1 MRQIGALRVND
12 TLQFDAATLRR
23 YDRPGPRYTS
33 YPTAPHFDAKFTAAM
48 LREHIERSNHW
59 PIPRRLSLYVHV
71 PFCFSPCFYC
81 GCNRIIT
88 RDTSRARPYL
98 ERLQREIE
106 MLGPL
111 FDRDREV
118 VQVHLGGGTPNFM
131 RPADIGA
138 LLQTAAGHF
147 RLSSSVERDFS
158 IELDPRCVQAGDIAE
173 YAQLGFN
180 RASLGVQ
187 DFDPEVQRA
196 VNRVQSVAETLR
208 VIDACRAEGFRSVN
222 VDLIYGLPKQTLA
235 GFARTLDTVLA
246 SRPERL
252 AIYSYAHLPT
262 MFKAQR
268 QIEDADLPSSE
279 TKLGLLALAV
289 EQLSDAGYRYIGMD
303 HFALPD
309 DDLAVAQVHGTLQR
323 NFMGYTTHAN
333 CDLIGL
339 GMSAISHIGESFSQN
354 ARDLPGWQR
363 AIDSGQLPVWRG
375 LELHFDDALRGE
387 VIQQLMCQG
396 HIDMPAIEAR
406 FAIDFPS
413 YFASA
418 LAQLRPLAAD
428 GLVSL
433 TSRSITATARG
444 RLLMRVIAMCFD
456 RYLDAAAL
464 PEARP
469 QFSRV
474 I

>member
-1 MRQIGALRVND
+1 MID

-33 YPTAPHFDAKFTAAM
+33 YPTAPQFGPQFTEDL
-48 LREHIERSNHW
+48 LREHVRLSNAW

-88 RDTSRARPYL
+88 RDLSRAAPYL
-98 ERLQREIE
+98 ERLQREIAL
-106 MLGPL
+106 LGPL
-111 FDRDREV
+111 FDRNREV

-131 RPADIGA
+131 RPADIDA
-138 LLQTAAGHF
+138 LLATISNHF
-147 RLSSSVERDFS
+147 RLSTDAARDFS
-158 IELDPRCVQAGDIAE
+158 IELDPRYVQAGDIAH
-173 YAQLGFN
+173 YARCGFN

-196 VNRVQSVAETLR
+196 VNRIQSVEETLR
-208 VIDACRAEGFRSVN
+208 VIDACRAEGFRSIN
-222 VDLIYGLPKQTLA
+222 VDLIYGLPRQTIE

-246 SRPERL
+246 SRPDRL
-252 AIYSYAHLPT
+252 AVYSYAHLPA

-268 QIEDADLPSSE
+268 QIDDADLPGSE
-279 TKLGLLALAV
+279 AKLGLLALAV
-289 EQLSDAGYRYIGMD
+289 EKLSTAGYRYIGMD

-309 DDLAVAQVHGTLQR
+309 DDLARAQEAGTLQR
-323 NFMGYTTHAN
+323 NFMGYTTHAD
-333 CDLIGL
+333 CDLVGF
-339 GMSAISHIGESFSQN
+339 GMSAISHIGDSFSQN
-354 ARDLPGWQR
+354 ARDLPGW
-363 AIDSGQLPVWRG
+363 RG
-375 LELHFDDALRGE
+375 RQLHFDDVLRGE

-396 HIDMPAIEAR
+396 RIDMPAIEAR

-413 YFASA
+413 YFAAA

-428 GLVSL
+428 GLVRFSA
-433 TSRSITATARG
+433 RSIEATARG
-444 RLLMRVIAMCFD
+444 RLLLRVIAMCFD
-456 RYLDAAAL
+456 RYLDAQNA

>member
-1 MRQIGALRVND
+1 
-12 TLQFDAATLRR
+12 
-23 YDRPGPRYTS
+23 
-33 YPTAPHFDAKFTAAM
+33 
-48 LREHIERSNHW
+48 
-59 PIPRRLSLYVHV
+59 VHV

-138 LLQTAAGHF
+138 LLQTAVGHF

-187 DFDPEVQRA
+187 DFDPEVQLA
-196 VNRVQSVAETLR
+196 VNRVQSIAETLR

-222 VDLIYGLPKQTLA
+222 VDLIYGLPKQTIA

-268 QIEDADLPSSE
+268 QIEDAGLPSNE

-333 CDLIGL
+333 CDLIGV

-375 LELHFDDALRGE
+375 RELHFDDALRGE

-396 HIDMPAIEAR
+396 RIDMPEIEAR

-428 GLVSL
+428 GLVRL

-456 RYLDAAAL
+456 RYLDAAVL

>member
-1 MRQIGALRVND
+1 MND

-33 YPTAPHFDAKFTAAM
+33 YPTAPQFGSQFTEAMFCEHAK
-48 LREHIERSNHW
+48 RSNSW

-98 ERLQREIE
+98 ERLQREIAV
-106 MLGPL
+106 LGPL
-111 FDRDREV
+111 FDSNREV

-131 RPADIGA
+131 RPADIEA
-138 LLQTAAGHF
+138 LLQTAARHF
-147 RLSSSVERDFS
+147 RLSTSVERDFS
-158 IELDPRCVQAGDIAE
+158 IELDPRQVKPGDIGE
-173 YAQLGFN
+173 YARIGFN

-196 VNRVQSVAETLR
+196 VNRIQSIEETLR
-208 VIDACRAEGFRSVN
+208 VVDACRAEGFRSVN
-222 VDLIYGLPKQTLA
+222 IDLIYGLPLQTIA
-235 GFARTLDTVLA
+235 GFGRTLDTVLA
-246 SRPERL
+246 ARPDRV
-252 AIYSYAHLPT
+252 AVYSYAHLPG

-268 QIEDADLPSSE
+268 QIDEADLPSNE
-279 TKLGLLALAV
+279 EKLGLLALAV
-289 EQLSDAGYRYIGMD
+289 EQLSEAGYRYIGMD
-303 HFALPD
+303 HFALLD
-309 DDLAVAQVHGTLQR
+309 DVLAVAQLHGSLQR

-333 CDLIGL
+333 CDLIGV
-339 GMSAISHIGESFSQN
+339 GMSAISHVGDSFSQN

-363 AIDSGQLPVWRG
+363 AIDSGHLPVWRG
-375 LELHFDDALRGE
+375 RELHFDDVLRAE

-396 HIDMPAIEAR
+396 RIDVPEIEAR

-413 YFASA
+413 YFTTA

-428 GLVSL
+428 GLVTL
-433 TSRSITATARG
+433 TARSIVATARG
-444 RLLMRVIAMCFD
+444 RLLLRVIAMCFD
-456 RYLDAAAL
+456 RYLDAAPL

>member
-1 MRQIGALRVND
+1 MQ
-12 TLQFDAATLRR
+12 TLQFDAATLHR

-33 YPTAPHFDAKFTAAM
+33 YPTAPHFDAEFTEKM
-48 LREHIERSNHW
+48 LREHIAHSNAW
-59 PIPRRLSLYVHV
+59 PLPRQLSLYVHV

-88 RDTSRARPYL
+88 RDIGRARPYL
-98 ERLQREIE
+98 ERLQREVA
-106 MLGPL
+106 MYGAL
-111 FDRDREV
+111 FDDNREV

-131 RPADIGA
+131 RPADLGV
-138 LLQTAAGHF
+138 LLQTIGDNF
-147 RLSSSVERDFS
+147 RLSSSAERDFS
-158 IELDPRCVQAGDIAE
+158 IELDPRQVQAGDIAE
-173 YAQLGFN
+173 YARIGFN

-196 VNRVQSVAETLR
+196 VNRVQSVEETMR
-208 VIDACRAEGFRSVN
+208 VIDACRAEGFRSIN
-222 VDLIYGLPKQTLA
+222 VDLIYGLPKQTIA
-235 GFARTLDTVLA
+235 GFSRTLDTVLA
-246 SRPERL
+246 SRPDRL
-252 AIYSYAHLPT
+252 AVYSYAHLPT

-268 QIEDADLPSSE
+268 QIADADLPSRE

-289 EQLSDAGYRYIGMD
+289 KQLSDAGYRYIGMD

-309 DDLAVAQVHGTLQR
+309 DDLAVSQVHGTLQR

-333 CDLIGL
+333 CDLVGL
-339 GMSAISHIGESFSQN
+339 GMSAISHIGDSFSQN

-363 AIDSGQLPVWRG
+363 AIDNGRLPVWRG
-375 LELHFDDALRGE
+375 RELQFDDVLRGE

-396 HIDMPAIEAR
+396 RLDMPEIEAR

-413 YFASA
+413 YFATA
-418 LAQLRPLAAD
+418 LAQLRPLAVA
-428 GLVSL
+428 GLVTL

-444 RLLMRVIAMCFD
+444 RLLLRVIAMCFD
-456 RYLDAAAL
+456 RYLDAAPL

>member
-1 MRQIGALRVND
+1 MID

-33 YPTAPHFDAKFTAAM
+33 YPTAPHFDAQFTEAM
-48 LREHIERSNHW
+48 LREHIAHSNAW

-88 RDTSRARPYL
+88 RETARARPYL
-98 ERLQREIE
+98 ERLQREVA
-106 MLGPL
+106 MLGAL
-111 FDRDREV
+111 FDGHREV
-118 VQVHLGGGTPNFM
+118 IQVHLGGGTPNFM
-131 RPADIGA
+131 RPADIEA
-138 LLQTAAGHF
+138 LLQTMGSNF
-147 RLSSSVERDFS
+147 RLSTSVERDFS
-158 IELDPRCVQAGDIAE
+158 IELDPRQVQDGDIAE
-173 YAQLGFN
+173 YARIGIN

-196 VNRVQSVAETLR
+196 VNRIQSVEETMR
-208 VIDACRAEGFRSVN
+208 VIDACRAEGFRSIN
-222 VDLIYGLPKQTLA
+222 VDLIYGLPKQTIA
-235 GFARTLDTVLA
+235 GFSRTLDTVLA
-246 SRPERL
+246 SRPDRL
-252 AIYSYAHLPT
+252 AVYSYAHLPA

-268 QIEDADLPSSE
+268 QIETADLPSNE

-333 CDLIGL
+333 CDLVGI
-339 GMSAISHIGESFSQN
+339 GMSAISHIGDSFSQN

-363 AIDSGQLPVWRG
+363 AIDNGHLPVWRG
-375 LELHFDDALRGE
+375 RELKFDDVLRGE

-396 HIDMPAIEAR
+396 RVDMPEIEAR

-413 YFASA
+413 YFATA
-418 LAQLRPLAAD
+418 LAQLRPLAID
-428 GLVSL
+428 GLVTL

-444 RLLMRVIAMCFD
+444 RLLLRVIAMCFD
-456 RYLDAAAL
+456 RYLDAEPL

>member
-1 MRQIGALRVND
+1 MNNA
-12 TLQFDAATLRR
+12 LQFDAATLRR

-33 YPTAPHFDAKFTAAM
+33 YPTAPQFGQQFNEAT
-48 LREHIERSNHW
+48 LREHIQRSNAW
-59 PIPRRLSLYVHV
+59 PIPQPLSLYVHV

-88 RDTSRARPYL
+88 RDLSRARPYL
-98 ERLQREIE
+98 ERLQREIA

-111 FDRDREV
+111 FDSNREV

-138 LLQTAAGHF
+138 LLQTASRHF
-147 RLSSSVERDFS
+147 RLSGSAERDFS
-158 IELDPRCVQAGDIAE
+158 IELDPRHVQAGDIGH
-173 YAQLGFN
+173 YARLGFN

-196 VNRVQSVAETLR
+196 VNRMQSVDETLQ
-208 VIDACRAEGFRSVN
+208 VIDACRAEGFLSVN
-222 VDLIYGLPKQTLA
+222 VDLIYGLPRQTIE

-246 SRPERL
+246 SRPDRL
-252 AIYSYAHLPT
+252 AVYSYAHLPA

-268 QIEDADLPSSE
+268 QIEDADLPGNE
-279 TKLGLLALAV
+279 AKLNLLALAV
-289 EQLSDAGYRYIGMD
+289 EKLSAAGYGYIGMD

-309 DDLAVAQVHGTLQR
+309 DDLARAQQLGTLQR
-323 NFMGYTTHAN
+323 NFMGYTTHAD
-333 CDLIGL
+333 CDLIGF
-339 GMSAISHIGESFSQN
+339 GMSAISHIGDSFSQN

-363 AIDSGQLPVWRG
+363 AIDSGHLPVWRG
-375 LELHFDDALRGE
+375 RHLDFDDVLRGE

-396 HIDMPAIEAR
+396 RIDMPAIEAR

-413 YFASA
+413 YFAA
-418 LAQLRPLAAD
+418 GLAQLRPLAAD
-428 GLVSL
+428 GLV
-433 TSRSITATARG
+433 TVTARSIEATARG
-444 RLLMRVIAMCFD
+444 RLLLRVIAMCFD
-456 RYLDAAAL
+456 RYLDAARV

>member
-1 MRQIGALRVND
+1 MSD

-33 YPTAPHFDAKFTAAM
+33 YPTAPQFGPQFTPAM
-48 LREHIERSNHW
+48 LREHIERSNTW
-59 PIPRRLSLYVHV
+59 PVPRRLSLYVHV

-88 RDTSRARPYL
+88 RDVSRARPYL
-98 ERLQREIE
+98 ERLQREIA

-111 FDRDREV
+111 FDLDREV

-131 RPADIGA
+131 RPADIAA
-138 LLQTAAGHF
+138 LLDTVGGHF
-147 RLSSSVERDFS
+147 RLSTSAQRDFS
-158 IELDPRCVQAGDIAE
+158 IELDPRHVQAGDIAE
-173 YAQLGFN
+173 YARIGFN

-196 VNRVQSVAETLR
+196 VNRIQSVAETLR
-208 VIDACRAEGFRSVN
+208 VIEACRAEGFRSVN
-222 VDLIYGLPKQTLA
+222 VDLIYGLPLQTIE
-235 GFARTLDTVLA
+235 GFSRTLDTVLA
-246 SRPERL
+246 SRPDRL
-252 AIYSYAHLPT
+252 AVYSYAHLPA

-268 QIEDADLPSSE
+268 QIDDAELPGNE
-279 TKLGLLALAV
+279 AKLALLALAV
-289 EQLSDAGYRYIGMD
+289 EKLSGAGYRYIGMD

-309 DDLAVAQVHGTLQR
+309 DDLAQAQERGTLQR

-333 CDLIGL
+333 CDLLGF
-339 GMSAISHIGESFSQN
+339 GMSAISHIGDSFSQN
-354 ARDLPGWQR
+354 ARDLPGWQS

-375 LELHFDDALRGE
+375 RELNFDDVLRGE

-396 HIDMPAIEAR
+396 RIDMQAIEAR

-428 GLVSL
+428 GLL
-433 TSRSITATARG
+433 TLTARSITASARG
-444 RLLMRVIAMCFD
+444 RLLLRVIAMCFD
-456 RYLDAAAL
+456 RYLDAVPL
-464 PEARP
+464 PATRP

>member
-1 MRQIGALRVND
+1 MND

-23 YDRPGPRYTS
+23 YNRPGPRYTS
-33 YPTAPHFDAKFTAAM
+33 YPTAPHFDEQFSEAM
-48 LREHIERSNHW
+48 LRKHIEHSNRW

-88 RDTSRARPYL
+88 RDTARARPYL
-98 ERLQREIE
+98 ERLQREVA
-106 MLGPL
+106 MFGAL
-111 FDRDREV
+111 FDSNREV
-118 VQVHLGGGTPNFM
+118 IQVHLGGGTPNFM

-138 LLQTAAGHF
+138 LLQTIGNNF
-147 RLSSSVERDFS
+147 RLSTSVERDFS
-158 IELDPRCVQAGDIAE
+158 IELDPRQVQAGDIAE
-173 YAQLGFN
+173 YARIGLN

-196 VNRVQSVAETLR
+196 VNRIQSVEETMR
-208 VIDACRAEGFRSVN
+208 VIDACRAAGFRSIN
-222 VDLIYGLPKQTLA
+222 VDLIYGLPKQTIA
-235 GFARTLDTVLA
+235 GFSRTLDAVLA
-246 SRPERL
+246 SRPDRL
-252 AIYSYAHLPT
+252 AVYSYAHLPA

-268 QIEDADLPSSE
+268 QIDDADLPSNE

-333 CDLIGL
+333 CDLIGV
-339 GMSAISHIGESFSQN
+339 GMSAISHVGDSFSQN
-354 ARDLPGWQR
+354 ARGLPDWQR
-363 AIDSGQLPVWRG
+363 AIDNGRLPVWRG
-375 LELHFDDALRGE
+375 RELHFDDVLRGE

-396 HIDMPAIEAR
+396 RVDMPEIEAR

-413 YFASA
+413 YFATA
-418 LAQLRPLAAD
+418 LAQLRPLAID
-428 GLVSL
+428 GLVTL

-444 RLLMRVIAMCFD
+444 RLLLRVIAMCFD
-456 RYLDAAAL
+456 RYLDAAPL

>member
-1 MRQIGALRVND
+1 MH

-33 YPTAPHFDAKFTAAM
+33 YPTAPQFGPQFTEAM
-48 LREHIERSNHW
+48 FREQAERSNNW

-88 RDTSRARPYL
+88 RDQSRARPYL
-98 ERLQREIE
+98 ERLQREIA

-111 FDRDREV
+111 FDRNREV

-131 RPADIGA
+131 RPADLNA
-138 LLQTAAGHF
+138 LLQTAASHF
-147 RLSSSVERDFS
+147 RLSTSVERDFS
-158 IELDPRCVQAGDIAE
+158 IELDPRQVQAGDIAE
-173 YAQLGFN
+173 YARLGFN

-187 DFDPEVQRA
+187 DFDPQVQRA
-196 VNRVQSVAETLR
+196 VNRIQSVAETLR
-208 VIDACRAEGFRSVN
+208 VVDTCRAAGFRSVN
-222 VDLIYGLPKQTLA
+222 VDLIYGLPKQTIG
-235 GFARTLDTVLA
+235 GFSRTLDTVLA
-246 SRPERL
+246 SRPDRV
-252 AIYSYAHLPT
+252 AVYSYAHLPA

-268 QIEDADLPSSE
+268 QIDDADLPSNE
-279 TKLGLLALAV
+279 AKLGLLALAV
-289 EQLSDAGYRYIGMD
+289 EQLSEAGYRYIGMD

-309 DDLAVAQVHGTLQR
+309 DDLAIAQVHGTLQR

-333 CDLIGL
+333 CDLVGL
-339 GMSAISHIGESFSQN
+339 GMSAISHVGGSFSQN

-363 AIDSGQLPVWRG
+363 AIDSGHLPVWRG
-375 LELHFDDALRGE
+375 RELHFDDVLRGE

-396 HIDMPAIEAR
+396 HVDMPEIEAR

-413 YFASA
+413 YFAGA
-418 LAQLRPLAAD
+418 LTQLRPLAAD
-428 GLVSL
+428 GLVTL
-433 TSRSITATARG
+433 TARSITATARG
-444 RLLMRVIAMCFD
+444 RLLLRVIAMCFD
-456 RYLDAAAL
+456 RYLDAVPL
-464 PEARP
+464 PATRP

>member
-1 MRQIGALRVND
+1 MND

-33 YPTAPHFDAKFTAAM
+33 YPTAPHFGSQFTEAA
-48 LREHIERSNHW
+48 LREHIRSSNAS
-59 PIPRRLSLYVHV
+59 PVPRRLSVYVHV
-71 PFCFSPCFYC
+71 PYCFSPCFYC

-88 RDTSRARPYL
+88 RDLSRARPYL
-98 ERLQREIE
+98 ERLQREIAV
-106 MLGPL
+106 LGAL
-111 FDRDREV
+111 FDREREV

-131 RPADIGA
+131 RAAELDE
-138 LLQTAAGHF
+138 LLQTLREHF
-147 RLSSSVERDFS
+147 HLTASPERDFS
-158 IELDPRCVQAGDIAE
+158 IELDPRHVQAGDIAR
-173 YAQLGFN
+173 YARIGFN

-196 VNRVQSVAETLR
+196 VNRIQSVEETLR

-222 VDLIYGLPKQTLA
+222 VDLIYGLPRQSIE

-246 SRPERL
+246 SRPDRL
-252 AIYSYAHLPT
+252 AVYSYAHLPA

-268 QIEDADLPSSE
+268 QIDGAELPDNE
-279 TKLGLLALAV
+279 TKLGLLALAI
-289 EQLSDAGYRYIGMD
+289 EKLSAAGYRYIGMD
-303 HFALPD
+303 HFALPE
-309 DDLAVAQVHGTLQR
+309 DDLARSQKHGTLQR

-333 CDLIGL
+333 CDLIGF
-339 GMSAISHIGESFSQN
+339 GMSAISHIGNSFSQN
-354 ARDLPGWQR
+354 ARDLPGWQA
-363 AIDSGQLPVWRG
+363 AIDTGRLPVWRG
-375 LELHFDDALRGE
+375 RDLHFDDLLRSE

-396 HIDMPAIEAR
+396 SIDMSAIEAR

-413 YFASA
+413 YFAAA
-418 LAQLRPLAAD
+418 LAQLRPLAED
-428 GLVSL
+428 GLV
-433 TSRSITATARG
+433 TVTARSIEATARG
-444 RLLMRVIAMCFD
+444 RLLLRVIAMCFD
-456 RYLDAAAL
+456 RYLDAARV

>member
-1 MRQIGALRVND
+1 MNA

-33 YPTAPHFDAKFTAAM
+33 YPTAPQFGSQFTEAM
-48 LREHIERSNHW
+48 LCEHARRSNSW

-98 ERLQREIE
+98 ERLQREIA

-111 FDRDREV
+111 FDRNREV

-131 RPADIGA
+131 RPADIEA
-138 LLQTAAGHF
+138 LLQTAASHF
-147 RLSSSVERDFS
+147 RLSTSVERDFS
-158 IELDPRCVQAGDIAE
+158 IELDPRQVQPGDIAE
-173 YAQLGFN
+173 YARIGFN

-196 VNRVQSVAETLR
+196 VNRIQSVEETLR
-208 VIDACRAEGFRSVN
+208 VVDACRANGFRSVN
-222 VDLIYGLPKQTLA
+222 IDLIYGLPKQTLG
-235 GFARTLDTVLA
+235 GFSRTLDTVLA
-246 SRPERL
+246 SRPDRV
-252 AIYSYAHLPT
+252 AVYSYAHLPG

-268 QIEDADLPSSE
+268 QIDDADLPSNE
-279 TKLGLLALAV
+279 AKLALLALAV
-289 EQLSDAGYRYIGMD
+289 EQLSEAGYRYIGMD

-309 DDLAVAQVHGTLQR
+309 DDLAVAQVHGSLQR

-333 CDLIGL
+333 CDLIGV
-339 GMSAISHIGESFSQN
+339 GMSAISHVGESFSQN

-363 AIDSGQLPVWRG
+363 AIDSGHLPVWRG
-375 LELHFDDALRGE
+375 CELPFDDVLRGA

-396 HIDMPAIEAR
+396 RIDMPEIEAR

-413 YFASA
+413 YFAGA

-428 GLVSL
+428 GLVTL
-433 TSRSITATARG
+433 TARSITATARG
-444 RLLMRVIAMCFD
+444 RLLLRVIAMCFD
-456 RYLDAAAL
+456 RYLDAAPL
-464 PEARP
+464 PAVRP